1 MLSTTVH
8 EFGHAW
14 MATKLGDPLPR
25 AQGRLTLSPVRHVDP
40 IGTLLMPFLMV
51 FANLPLIAW
60 GRPVRTDPRAYTT
73 KLSRT
78 TGSMLV
84 SVSGPLM
91 NLVMATAVA
100 VVLIVG
106 GRTGMMSAGAIA
118 AGAEYL
124 VVLNIILMA
133 INLIPIH
140 PLDGG
145 AVLEWIL
152 PASLQGV
159 SDFLRRWGN
168 LILLAALFI
177 PQVFQ
182 TVLGPVYGLAEAAKT
197 FVVQVASR

>member
-1 MLSTTVH
+1 VLSTTVH

-40 IGTLLMPFLMV
+40 IGTLVMPFLMV
-51 FANLPLIAW
+51 FFHLPLIAW
-60 GRPVRTDPRAYTT
+60 GKPVRTDPRAYT
-73 KLSRT
+73 KSLSRS

-84 SVSGPLM
+84 SISGPLM
-91 NLVMATAVA
+91 NLAMAAIVT
-100 VVLIVG
+100 VVLVV
-106 GRTGMMSAGAIA
+106 AGAQ
-118 AGAEYL
+118 YL
-124 VVLNIILMA
+124 VFLNIVLMA

-145 AVLEWIL
+145 AVLEWLL

-168 LILLAALFI
+168 LILLGALFV

-182 TVLGPVYGLAEAAKT
+182 TVLGPVYGLAETART